1 MTQVCAECGEANP
14 AGEQFCSSCGH
25 YLWTSGPPVETKPA
39 TAGPVDVGP
48 PEVEPGQARPA
59 EVRHAEVR
67 HAEVRQADTPRAVA
81 QAGPATEIIRDRVPA
96 ERAAGSGPTP
106 GEARPP
112 DVVVAG
118 GDVVLEGAR
127 RGDVELQVTNRSPI
141 VEGYR
146 VEPVD
151 PPPWLVLTVP
161 PTRLMP
167 GDRAAVRIGLEVRSD
182 RPVVAQRVALRLR
195 LRPESDERVHTDVEI
210 ALVVPRVGGPA
221 TIRTEPGLVR
231 LRDAVQGRFTV
242 HLDNR
247 GSNHPRRFVMSGSD
261 EEAAVRFA
269 FAPGAVEVPP
279 GGGAAVQVQVTAP
292 LPQAGERAER
302 ALTVRAAA
310 DPDGGDAA
318 LVAAVRLVQETSA
331 APVDVPARIRL
342 EPSALRTV
350 DSSVAELHVVVDNRA
365 GGRERR
371 VRLAGRDP
379 ERRIGFAFRTAEL
392 WVPAGVERATP
403 AQLHAP
409 PLRPGEQTTL
419 AFTVV
424 AADGRHEVEASGS
437 WELRTAPASI
447 TTARLALEPQRVV
460 TRDSGTGK
468 LRVHL
473 DNRGSA
479 YPLSV
484 RLHGTDPEGVV
495 RFGFRPGTLDV
506 PPGGVGWADVRISA
520 PRPDSRERL
529 ARPFAVIA
537 DDGRGTIEATGTFEQ
552 SSGDRRP
559 LWRVVL
565 TVLGAL
571 LIAIGCFRDWLVA
584 DPDNVLGVSA
594 ITRGVGQAIDIAAPA
609 NMREAGLLLRALQP
623 VERTLALLFAVLML
637 FGLTGPTGRL
647 TRVSGLVVVVT
658 TLAAVLFWSST
669 GFRPDDGALLVG
681 LGGLVGFVGGL
692 CVRRQ

>member
-1 MTQVCAECGEANP
+1 METNRANVTFLVNELLEDKLVREGAQGSQKVRGRKP
-14 AGEQFCSSCGH
+14 TFL
-25 YLWTSGPPVETKPA
+25 YLNSQKSL
-39 TAGPVDVGP
+39 
-48 PEVEPGQARPA
+48 
-59 EVRHAEVR
+59 
-67 HAEVRQADTPRAVA
+67 AVA
-81 QAGPATEIIRDRVPA
+81 VDIRPSRTYMMITDSIGKQMGEIISFNTSLDPDKFVRDLGVQ
-96 ERAAGSGPTP
+96 
-106 GEARPP
+106 
-112 DVVVAG
+112 V
-118 GDVVLEGAR
+118 R
-127 RGDVELQVTNRSPI
+127 RGLADIAQDATCDGIGI
-141 VEGYR
+141 VIPG
-146 VEPVD
+146 
-151 PPPWLVLTVP
+151 VL
-161 PTRLMP
+161 
-167 GDRAAVRIGLEVRSD
+167 DRK
-182 RPVVAQRVALRLR
+182 
-195 LRPESDERVHTDVEI
+195 
-210 ALVVPRVGGPA
+210 
-221 TIRTEPGLVR
+221 
-231 LRDAVQGRFTV
+231 
-242 HLDNR
+242 
-247 GSNHPRRFVMSGSD
+247 SGI
-261 EEAAVRFA
+261 V
-269 FAPGAVEVPP
+269 
-279 GGGAAVQVQVTAP
+279 
-292 LPQAGERAER
+292 
-302 ALTVRAAA
+302 
-310 DPDGGDAA
+310 
-318 LVAAVRLVQETSA
+318 
-331 APVDVPARIRL
+331 
-342 EPSALRTV
+342 
-350 DSSVAELHVVVDNRA
+350 
-365 GGRERR
+365 
-371 VRLAGRDP
+371 
-379 ERRIGFAFRTAEL
+379 
-392 WVPAGVERATP
+392 
-403 AQLHAP
+403 LHAP

-692 CVRRQ
+692 CVRR